1 MTASARFAATLGVV
15 ALAASSVHAQS
26 WRTLDVAR
34 QQTSETSAPVAV
46 EVVYGT
52 GMFGI
57 RGTTN
62 PLLYH
67 MQLRYDATRSEP
79 THSFDAAKRKLLLG
93 VQKPSMR
100 FTGRKDGETGRLQ
113 LELSRTTPLDLSLD
127 LGAVEA
133 DLDLTGLKLSRLH
146 LESGASDAKL
156 RFDAPNQIA
165 MTTLDVTLGA
175 ASFRG
180 DRLANANARDIRID
194 AGVGNVE
201 LDFGGQWT
209 QDIELNVEVTLG
221 VVTIHVP
228 SDVGIRVSLNKVLAT
243 FEHEGLIERDGSWF
257 SANWGSAKYKLNVSA
272 ETVFGKLAIDKTG
285 R

>member
-1 MTASARFAATLGVV
+1 MSASVRFATTLGFV
-15 ALAASSVHAQS
+15 ALTVSSAHAQS

-34 QQTSETSAPVAV
+34 QQMPEASAPVAV

-67 MQLRYDATRSEP
+67 MLLRYDATRTEP
-79 THSFDAAKRKLLLG
+79 THSFDAAKRKLQLG
-93 VQKPSMR
+93 VQKASMR

-156 RFDAPNQIA
+156 RFDTPNQVP
-165 MTTLDVTLGA
+165 MTTLDVALGA

-180 DRLANANARDIRID
+180 DRLANANARDIRVD

-209 QDIELNVEVTLG
+209 QDIELSVEVTFG

-228 SDVGIRVSLNKVLAT
+228 SDVGVRVSLKKVLAT
-243 FEHEGLIERDGSWF
+243 FEHEGLIEQDGSWI
-257 SANWGSAKYKLNVSA
+257 SANWASAKYKLNVSA
-272 ETVFGKLAIDKTG
+272 ETVFGKLTIDKTG